1 MENTVASLQSENTEL
16 DIRAFSN
23 VLNDNDQGYK
33 FFWFQCLL
41 DAVVQGKREITFED
55 LIDHMLAK
63 TWYTVNTYHL
73 KLGPRRYDTPEL
85 KRNKLE
91 SIVHDLY
98 GLSSLSAEASE
109 KEILEAIH
117 AYKPIIR
124 KSKDALTTNVPYRFL
139 SPFLSVK
146 LSETIWHNPNKM
158 IAIFNEIHAR
168 NPLPYTIQKGSSNL
182 QNIVCIDANWAAFFC
197 KYETLLMDWTLY
209 NEVCFLQR
217 NNPGVPGITEKLFAP
232 QVRKL
237 QDVSRLWK
245 SVLKTTE
252 ILDIYSD
259 QPVNEE
265 RYDIDHFVPWSFVA
279 SDELWNLIPVKK
291 ELNISKSNHLPDWE
305 TYSEKFIRQQYTLN
319 ERIYSDPEVNE
330 NFKRCYKNNLNNDWA
345 LNQLYVRDIN
355 YYLFHD
361 VLSDNLK
368 PVYDSAMNQGFEL
381 WHTQTI

>member
-1 MENTVASLQSENTEL
+1 
-16 DIRAFSN
+16 
-23 VLNDNDQGYK
+23 
-33 FFWFQCLL
+33 
-41 DAVVQGKREITFED
+41 
-55 LIDHMLAK
+55 
-63 TWYTVNTYHL
+63 
-73 KLGPRRYDTPEL
+73 
-85 KRNKLE
+85 
-91 SIVHDLY
+91 
-98 GLSSLSAEASE
+98 
-109 KEILEAIH
+109 
-117 AYKPIIR
+117 
-124 KSKDALTTNVPYRFL
+124 
-139 SPFLSVK
+139 
-146 LSETIWHNPNKM
+146 
-158 IAIFNEIHAR
+158 
-168 NPLPYTIQKGSSNL
+168 
-182 QNIVCIDANWAAFFC
+182 
-197 KYETLLMDWTLY
+197 MDWTLY
-209 NEVCFLQR
+209 NEVRFLQR

-232 QVRKL
+232 QIRKL

-368 PVYDSAMNQGFEL
+368 PVYDSAMDQGFEL
-381 WHTQTI
+381 WHNQTI